1 MGVTFLRH
9 TTPRVAPGTCYG
21 RTDLPLA
28 DSFEDEAAAVAR
40 AMPDAARIVSSP
52 LQRCRRLAQHLA
64 DLAGLP
70 LTIDPRLIEMDFGN
84 WEGRLWSDIPRA
96 EIEAWTGDFLHAR
109 PHGGESV
116 AMLRA
121 RALDAATAL
130 YSEPGPTLAVTH
142 AGVIKAVFAEGD
154 EAAHFQTEI
163 EFGGFAV
170 MARRERGPNQKD
182 MK

>member
-28 DSFEDEAAAVAR
+28 DSFKDEAAAVAR
-40 AMPDAARIVSSP
+40 AMPHAARIVSSP
-52 LQRCRRLAQHLA
+52 LRRCRLLAEHLA
-64 DLAGLP
+64 ELANLP
-70 LTIDPRLIEMDFGN
+70 LTIDPRLIEMDFGA

-116 AMLRA
+116 AKLRA

-130 YSEPGPTLAVTH
+130 HNEPHSTLAVTH
-142 AGVIKAVFAEGD
+142 AGVIKAVLAKGD
-154 EAAHFQTEI
+154 EAAHFQTQI
-163 EFGGFAV
+163 DFGGFVA
-170 MARRERGPNQKD
+170 MAPENGAPTEKGVR
-182 MK
+182 